1 MPDKTTNLERIRRTG
16 TIAILRTDRA
26 ELLADVSEALVAG
39 GVECVEITFTVPAAH
54 KVLEQ
59 VAARLGDRALL
70 GAGTVLDPET
80 ARIAILAGAQFIV
93 APNTNFDVIR
103 LCRRYDKIVMPGAF
117 SPTEVLSAWEAGA
130 DLVKIFPCDTVGA
143 SYLRALRGPYPQI
156 RMVPSGGV
164 SLDTAASFLEAGAF
178 ALGIGTKLVPA
189 EALRDR
195 DLVGIERAAREF
207 IAKVAQI
214 RAGLAR

>member
-1 MPDKTTNLERIRRTG
+1 MNDKTTNLERIRRTG
-16 TIAILRTDRA
+16 TIAILRTERA
-26 ELLADVSEALVAG
+26 ELLADVTEALVAG
-39 GVECVEITFTVPAAH
+39 GVECVEITFTVPKAH
-54 KVLEQ
+54 RVLEA
-59 VAARLGDRALL
+59 VAGQLGDRALL

-80 ARIAILAGAQFIV
+80 ARIAILAGAEFIV

-130 DLVKIFPCDTVGA
+130 DLVKIFPCDQVGPGH
-143 SYLRALRGPYPQI
+143 LRALRGPYPHI

-164 SLDTAASFLEAGAF
+164 STETAAAFLEAGAF
-178 ALGIGTKLVPA
+178 ALGIGTKLVTP

-195 DLVGIERAAREF
+195 DLAGIERSARAF
-207 IAKVAQI
+207 INRVAEI
-214 RAGLAR
+214 RSQSKR